1 LTTQTEFGQLF
12 ETEFDRVALI
22 GVESFSV
29 PFSTEM
35 NTLAPPQVEAWLN
48 LIAATGETPEGL
60 GMSDHF
66 LYVGKK
72 KQITLVR

>member
-1 LTTQTEFGQLF
+1 LF
-12 ETEFDRVALI
+12 ETQFEQIAMI

-29 PFSTEM
+29 PFSTAI
-35 NTLAPPQVEAWLN
+35 NTLDPLQVEAWLD
-48 LIAATGETPEGL
+48 LIAATGQTPEGL

-72 KQITLVR
+72 